1 MVGSGGPSALSA
13 RLEHVGRR
21 SGRRY
26 ATPVVP
32 KPVTGGYAVP
42 LPYGRHVDWL
52 RNLEAAGRAR
62 LQVDGQRYRVA
73 NPRIVPLAEIE
84 TQLPAFHRRTSARRM
99 IPEWLV
105 LTAGPDAAAPSTTS
119 ASSVLGVTGGQASGC
134 TESPRRRSDAVAP
147 SKRIG

>member
-1 MVGSGGPSALSA
+1 LAAAALVRHA
-13 RLEHVGRR
+13 VLPGRR
-21 SGRRY
+21 ALVHVTRGRLGLWR
-26 ATPVVP
+26 P
-32 KPVTGGYAVP
+32 KPGGWGA
-42 LPYGRHVDWL
+42 L
-52 RNLEAAGRAR
+52 RLNLEAARRAR
-62 LQVDGQRYRVA
+62 LQVDGQGYRVA

-84 TQLPAFHRRTSARRM
+84 TQLPAIYRRTSARRM

-105 LTAGPDAAAPSTTS
+105 LTAGPDAAAASTTS